1 MTEERLKE
9 IRDNIDKIE
18 IVSVRYRYSNILNE
32 EIELYNEV
40 VRLRE
45 IIKHY
50 EETQTF
56 GDYVKEVNLLVDY
69 KTRNEKAIEFME
81 KNKKISLDDTTSII
95 NFYNNLLDILKQ
107 NNLTLEQLT
116 GVDNA

>member
-1 MTEERLKE
+1 MSEERLKE
-9 IRDNIDKIE
+9 IYDYNNTEYCVGEYDIKNEIID
-18 IVSVRYRYSNILNE
+18 
-32 EIELYNEV
+32 ELYNEV

-81 KNKKISLDDTTSII
+81 KNKKISVDDTISII

-107 NNLTLEQLT
+107 NNITLEQLN
-116 GVDNA
+116 GVENEWR